1 MKIKKQESGY
11 VVIIVNSNFKVSK
24 VKSARQKDIYIC
36 PLWTEI
42 YVKSWSK
49 ALAVVRELS

>member
-11 VVIIVNSNFKVSK
+11 VVIVNSNFKISK

-49 ALAVVRELS
+49 ALAVARELS